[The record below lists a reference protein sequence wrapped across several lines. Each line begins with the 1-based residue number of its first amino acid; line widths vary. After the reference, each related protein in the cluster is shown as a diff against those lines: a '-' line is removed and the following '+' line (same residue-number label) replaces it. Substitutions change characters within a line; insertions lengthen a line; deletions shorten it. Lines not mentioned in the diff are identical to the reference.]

1 MSTNHRRLDRVMPAV
16 SFDERIDGL
25 LAAYHQDR
33 RPDPSLLATLP
44 PSDNGRWNHVAK
56 VLNALH
62 GSLGWYIDYVEACVV
77 QLELRLTITRL
88 ARQLAGTFE
97 GENRERLAKAADTLA
112 LRVVAEL
119 VARWHEVRLAE
130 LVADRFGEQLGG
142 RELLHPETAAML
154 ADCRTRM
161 QTMHDE
167 LAGGALVRYEFDLSE
182 PSNADFD
189 LLLDLLTSDKVIA

>member
-44 PSDNGRWNHVAK
+44 PADNRRWNHVAK

-97 GENRERLAKAADTLA
+97 GEHRERLAKAADTLA

-119 VARWHEVRLAE
+119 VARWHEARLAE
-130 LVADRFGEQLGG
+130 IVAAHFGEQLGG
-142 RELLHPETAAML
+142 RELLHPSTVAML
-154 ADCRTRM
+154 ADCRARM